1 MQSRRRSS
9 TPMPAACEMESGPDA
24 DAPDG
29 PGGSVEFTELA
40 AALAD
45 EAELWPA
52 TAAAW
57 AAAAA
62 LAADAC
68 CCIWR

>member
-1 MQSRRRSS
+1 
-9 TPMPAACEMESGPDA
+9 MPAACEMESGPAPA
-24 DAPDG
+24 DVDE
-29 PGGSVEFTELA
+29 PGGSVGFTELA
-40 AALAD
+40 GLAPPPPPV
-45 EAELWPA
+45 PA

>member
-24 DAPDG
+24 APEG
-29 PGGSVEFTELA
+29 PGGSVEFTEL